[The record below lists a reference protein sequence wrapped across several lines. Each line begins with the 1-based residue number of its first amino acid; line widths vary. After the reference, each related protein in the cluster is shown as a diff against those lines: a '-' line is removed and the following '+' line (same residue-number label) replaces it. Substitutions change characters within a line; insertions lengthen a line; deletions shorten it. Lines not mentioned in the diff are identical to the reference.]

1 MKNQELNQHQLT
13 MKVLQTLILISGV
26 LALLGK
32 KTIKKNRVKRS
43 SVTKV
48 DFGLSASIFR
58 NMNPEIVKKASS
70 GIYLTEDFI
79 NLSLKPMIK
88 EIVERL
94 KKLENEDTKMKNTF
108 EKEDKMLKNNLE
120 GKNTALNYT
129 LMAISCLGPMTLI
142 IITGLLITLEKKLE
156 KQKRRIADLQ
166 IPDNTNNE

>member
-1 MKNQELNQHQLT
+1 MQHQDMYPHQLT

-32 KTIKKNRVKRS
+32 KTIKKKRVKRS

-108 EKEDKMLKNNLE
+108 EKEDKKLKNNLE

-129 LMAISCLGPMTLI
+129 LMAISCLGPMTLVI
-142 IITGLLITLEKKLE
+142 IAVLLITLEKKLG
-156 KQKRRIADLQ
+156 KLKRRLADLQ
-166 IPDNTNNE
+166 TADNTNNE